1 MNAVIENILTRRSIR
16 AFSEKEIARGDLEE
30 ILKAGL
36 YAPSGMNRQTW
47 QFTAIVNRGKIQ
59 RLAGLI
65 EKKLKRIGYNF
76 YNPSVIVLVSN
87 EKTSNWGKEDSA
99 CALENMFLAAHSLGI
114 GSVWINQLKDI
125 CDEVEIRAYL
135 NEIGVPENHDVYGI
149 AALGYALKAP
159 NQDVV
164 KKGIVK
170 IVE

>member
-16 AFSEKEIARGDLEE
+16 AFSEKDIKRDELEE

-47 QFTAIVNRGKIQ
+47 QFTAIMNRDKIQ
-59 RLAGLI
+59 ALAKLI
-65 EKKLKRIGYNF
+65 EGKLSRAGYNF

-87 EKTSNWGKEDSA
+87 EKTSLWGKEDSA

-125 CDEVEIRAYL
+125 CDDAEIRSYL
-135 NEIGVPENHDVYGI
+135 QEVGVPDDHIVYGV
-149 AALGYALKAP
+149 AALGYAVKEP
-159 NQDVV
+159 KQDVV

>member
-1 MNAVIENILTRRSIR
+1 MNAVIENILTRRSVR
-16 AFSEKEIARGDLEE
+16 AFSEKDVARGDLEE

-47 QFTAIVNRGKIQ
+47 QFTAIVNREKIQ
-59 RLAGLI
+59 SLAGLI
-65 EKKLKRIGYNF
+65 EKKLNRTGYNF

-125 CDEVEIRAYL
+125 CDEIEIRNYL
-135 NEIGVPENHDVYGI
+135 NEIGVPTDHDVYGV
-149 AALGYALKAP
+149 AALGYAAKMP
-159 NQDVV
+159 NQEVT